1 MRTHNES
8 GRLAARALSEVAQHG
23 EVVDSDPDTDGTTRM
38 KCPKFILTFA
48 SCLRRLGR
56 PLGAAAA
63 WLMATAVGTACPTTG
78 GQSQF
83 GEAVGF
89 AGSFA
94 VAFAM
99 SVVVALAIGGRW
111 RLAAEFGLAILA
123 TMAALAG
130 FICLLVWAPPTT
142 LRRSMGMSVNDLL
155 IMRRELP
162 RIAAEVTRQ
171 LAPIG
176 AILGAAIGSV
186 TGLLARLARRR
197 PKWATVLGAGLL
209 LTFASGTIPGLA
221 ARTLTDL
228 VLASRLEGGK
238 WAVSSISPHEV
249 GSALGSLTGALLGAV
264 AAVLVLRGVGPG
276 RARAD
281 RPESEANVVIAG
293 VRAEGTR
300 SVNGGL

>member
-1 MRTHNES
+1 M
-8 GRLAARALSEVAQHG
+8 
-23 EVVDSDPDTDGTTRM
+23 TRSAI
-38 KCPKFILTFA
+38 PRHFPTFVTWF
-48 SCLRRLGR
+48 RRLL
-56 PLGAAAA
+56 PLIGAMCRVGVWLSPRVAMAA
-63 WLMATAVGTACPTTG
+63 WLMATAVGTACLAAG
-78 GQSQF
+78 GQSQV
-83 GEAVGF
+83 GEGVGF
-89 AGSFA
+89 AVSFA
-94 VAFAM
+94 VAVAM

-111 RLAAEFGLAILA
+111 RSAAEFGLAILA

-142 LRRSMGMSVNDLL
+142 LRRSTGMSVNDLL
-155 IMRRELP
+155 NMRRELP

-176 AILGAAIGSV
+176 AILGVAIGSV

-209 LTFASGTIPGLA
+209 LAFASGTIPGLA

-264 AAVLVLRGVGPG
+264 AAVLVLRGLRPV
-276 RARAD
+276 RARAG
-281 RPESEANVVIAG
+281 RPESEGNVGIAG
-293 VRAEGTR
+293 VPAEGTR